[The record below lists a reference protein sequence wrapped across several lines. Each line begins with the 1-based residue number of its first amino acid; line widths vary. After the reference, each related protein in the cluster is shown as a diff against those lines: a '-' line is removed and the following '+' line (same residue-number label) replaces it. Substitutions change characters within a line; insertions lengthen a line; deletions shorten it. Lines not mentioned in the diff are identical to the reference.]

1 MVKTYIHLLL
11 MGLMTSSLFI
21 VLASC
26 SGQQTGEKSTTLLE
40 KIEAVIEGD
49 VPDEYTPVNAM
60 LVIPANPAPGEAFQ
74 ILSTG
79 GRNIRKATV
88 QVSGPEGR
96 LESPKTTTGDELPCW
111 RIDDFNASAEGD
123 YKVTLTLE
131 GKEVA
136 QLVFKVAPRKAI
148 TSGGVIWKTTRSWD
162 SAMETLYSAW
172 VNALF
177 KGSDEQ
183 TSWSALHE
191 VTQNKDRNFLYNYLS
206 LGEDDANSKVKVL
219 MEPDCADNP
228 FFMRAYFAWK
238 LGLPFG
244 YHVCDRGYLG
254 KSPQTGQW
262 VTNETASSKTNPV
275 LAFNAFIR
283 RIADGVHSGTARTA
297 LDNEN
302 ADYYPV
308 ALSREALRPG
318 TVYADPYGHTLIIV
332 SWVPQTN
339 DRPGLLLAVDAQPD
353 KSVAIKRFWKGNFLF
368 NTSEVVG
375 EPGFKAFRPIVHE
388 KGKLRLM
395 DYESLT
401 TSSGYAPFSLQQKK
415 MEMDT
420 FYLAMERVINPKPL
434 DAEDALLDLIKALHG
449 QLLVRVK
456 SINNGEAYFKAHPGS
471 IIPMPSSANGVFL
484 AGGPWEDFS
493 TPNRDL
499 RLLIAMDAVMGFP
512 ARVANSPKDFKVS
525 GSPEEIKSKLQA
537 LLDKTVADL
546 TITYTR
552 SDGSSQ
558 TLTLAE
564 ILQRREAFEMTYN
577 PNDGAEIR
585 WGAPEGSAERSTCRR
600 QAPASQQKTMQAV
613 RKWFSKRLHPPT

>member
-1 MVKTYIHLLL
+1 MA
-11 MGLMTSSLFI
+11 SSLFI
-21 VLASC
+21 VLESC
-26 SGQQTGEKSTTLLE
+26 SGSQTGDKPATLIQ
-40 KIEAVIEGD
+40 KIESVFEGD
-49 VPDEYTPVNAM
+49 VPDEYSPVNAL
-60 LVIPANPAPGEAFQ
+60 LVIPANPSPGEAFR

-79 GRNIRKATV
+79 GRNIRKATISV
-88 QVSGPEGR
+88 TGPEGS
-96 LESPKTTTGDELPCW
+96 LESQKTITGDELPCW
-111 RIDDFNASAEGD
+111 RLDDFSGSREGE
-123 YKVTLTLE
+123 YKATLAIE
-131 GKEVA
+131 GKEVT
-136 QLVFKVAPRKAI
+136 QMSFKVSPRKVIA
-148 TSGGVIWKTTRSWD
+148 SGGVIWKTTRSWN

-183 TSWSALHE
+183 ASWSALHE
-191 VTQNKDRNFLYNYLS
+191 VTQNKERNFLYNYLS
-206 LGEDDANSKVKVL
+206 MGEDDANSSNHVF

-238 LGLPFG
+238 LGVPFG

-262 VTNETASSKTNPV
+262 VTNETASSKSNAV
-275 LAFNAFIR
+275 QAFNAFIR
-283 RIADGVHSGTARTA
+283 RIADGVHSGTARAA

-332 SWVPQTN
+332 SWVPQTSN
-339 DRPGLLLAVDAQPD
+339 RPGLLLAVDAQPD

-375 EPGFKAFRPIVHE
+375 EPGFKAFRPILYE
-388 KGKLRLM
+388 DGKTRLM
-395 DYESLT
+395 TNESLT
-401 TSSGYAPFSLQQKK
+401 ASSGYAPFSLQQKK
-415 MEMDT
+415 MEQDA

-434 DAEDALLDLIKALHG
+434 DAEDALSDLIKALHE
-449 QLLVRVK
+449 QLMVRVK
-456 SINNGEAYFKAHPGS
+456 SVNNGEAFFKAHPGTV
-471 IIPMPSSANGVFL
+471 IPMPSSANGVFL

-512 ARVANSPKDFKVS
+512 ERVANSPQDFKVS

-537 LLDKTVADL
+537 LLDKKVAEL
-546 TITYTR
+546 TIAYTR

-558 TLTLAE
+558 TLTVAE
-564 ILQRREAFEMTYN
+564 ILKRREAFEMTYN

-585 WGAPEGSAERSTCRR
+585 WGAPEGSAERSTCHR
-600 QAPASQQKTMQAV
+600 QAPANQQKTMQAV
-613 RKWFSKRLHPPT
+613 RKWFNKRLHPPT

>member
-1 MVKTYIHLLL
+1 MVKKYFRLLI
-11 MGLMTSSLFI
+11 MGFMASSLFI
-21 VLASC
+21 VLESC
-26 SGQQTGEKSTTLLE
+26 SGSQTGDKPATLIQ
-40 KIEAVIEGD
+40 KIESVFEEEA
-49 VPDEYTPVNAM
+49 PDEYSPVNTM
-60 LVIPANPAPGEAFQ
+60 LVIPANPAPGEAFR

-88 QVSGPEGR
+88 SVTSPEGS
-96 LESPKTTTGDELPCW
+96 LESQKTTTGDELPCW
-111 RIDDFNASAEGD
+111 RIDDFNGSKDGE
-123 YKVTLTLE
+123 YKATLTLD

-136 QLVFKVAPRKAI
+136 QLSFKVAPRKAI
-148 TSGGVIWKTTRSWD
+148 VSGGVIWKTTRSWN

-183 TSWSALHE
+183 ASWSALHE

-206 LGEDDANSKVKVL
+206 LGEDEVNNGNHVF

-262 VTNETASSKTNPV
+262 VTNETASSKSNPV
-275 LAFNAFIR
+275 QSFNAYIR

-339 DRPGLLLAVDAQPD
+339 DHPGLLLAVDAQPD

-375 EPGFKAFRPIVHE
+375 EPGFKAFRPIVYE
-388 KGKLRLM
+388 NGKTSLM
-395 DYESLT
+395 TNESLT
-401 TSSGYAPFSLQQKK
+401 ASAGYAPFSLQQKK
-415 MEMDT
+415 MEMEA

-434 DAEDALLDLIKALHG
+434 NAEDALLDLIKALHE
-449 QLLVRVK
+449 QLMVRVK
-456 SINNGEAYFKAHPGS
+456 SVGNGEAFFKSHPGTV
-471 IIPMPSSANGVFL
+471 IPMPSSANGVFL

-512 ARVANSPKDFKVS
+512 ERVASSPQDFKVS
-525 GSPEEIKSKLQA
+525 GTPEEIKNKLQT
-537 LLDKTVADL
+537 LLDKKVAEL

-552 SDGSSQ
+552 SDGSPQ
-558 TLTLAE
+558 TLTVAE
-564 ILQRREAFEMTYN
+564 ILQRRNAFEMTYN
-577 PNDGAEIR
+577 PNDGPEIR

-600 QAPASQQKTMQAV
+600 QAPANQQNTMQAV
-613 RKWFSKRLHPPT
+613 RKWFNKRLHPPT

>member
-1 MVKTYIHLLL
+1 MVKTYIRLLII
-11 MGLMTSSLFI
+11 GLWASSLFI
-21 VLASC
+21 VLESC
-26 SGQQTGEKSTTLLE
+26 SGSQTGDKPASLIQ
-40 KIEAVIEGD
+40 KIEAVFEEEA
-49 VPDEYTPVNAM
+49 PDEYSPLNAM
-60 LVIPANPAPGEAFQ
+60 LVIPAHPAPGEAFR

-88 QVSGPEGR
+88 SVTGPEGS
-96 LESPKTTTGDELPCW
+96 LESQKTTTGDELPCW
-111 RIDDFNASAEGD
+111 RIDDFNGSKDGE
-123 YKVTLTLE
+123 YKATLALD

-136 QLVFKVAPRKAI
+136 QLSFKVAPRKAI
-148 TSGGVIWKTTRSWD
+148 VSGGVIWKSTRSWN

-206 LGEDDANSKVKVL
+206 LGEDDVNSKVRVL

-262 VTNETASSKTNPV
+262 VTNETASSKTNAV
-275 LAFNAFIR
+275 QAFNAFIR

-297 LDNEN
+297 LDNAN

-332 SWVPQTN
+332 SWVPQTS

-368 NTSEVVG
+368 NTSDVVG

-388 KGKLRLM
+388 NGKLRLM
-395 DYESLT
+395 SYESLT
-401 TSSGYAPFSLQQKK
+401 ASSGYAPFSLQQKK
-415 MEMDT
+415 MEMDA

-434 DAEDALLDLIKALHG
+434 DAEVALMDLIKALHE

-456 SINNGEAYFKAHPGS
+456 SVNNGEAFFKAHPGT

-512 ARVANSPKDFKVS
+512 ERVAGSPNDFKVS

-537 LLDKTVADL
+537 LLDKKVAEL
-546 TITYTR
+546 TIAYTR

-558 TLTLAE
+558 TLTVAE
-564 ILQRREAFEMTYN
+564 ILKRREAFEMTYN

-600 QAPASQQKTMQAV
+600 QAPANQQKTMQAV
-613 RKWFSKRLHPPT
+613 RKWFNKRLHPPT